1 VTNLALS
8 LTALHEKMHLPQAIG
23 MTDFAKAVRPVRRSS
38 AMAWISADRSRVF
51 AAIAAG
57 SLLLCFALLVA
68 LPYTFAPLALIVV
81 LLALVSASSGLV
93 GGLTWWAESRGQADG
108 TQLWDQDDAADD
120 PASFLIGFKSTDDG
134 SELGV

>member
-1 VTNLALS
+1 MTNLAPS
-8 LTALHEKMHLPQAIG
+8 TTTCVVKSQPVEDTY
-23 MTDFAKAVRPVRRSS
+23 MTDFAKEARPGHGNT

-68 LPYTFAPLALIVV
+68 LPYSFVFLLV
-81 LLALVSASSGLV
+81 LVLALVSASSAMV
-93 GGLTWWAESRGQADG
+93 AVLTWWAERRGKADG
-108 TQLWDQDDAADD
+108 TRLWDQDDAADN